1 MAGILKTMLIYSKD
15 FVDKHKKYEFPSQD
29 ILPNIAMF
37 VLCGASNNV
46 FGDLMVTKIKYKYM

>member
-15 FVDKHKKYEFPSQD
+15 FVDKKYEFPSQD

-37 VLCGASNNV
+37 GLCGASNNML
-46 FGDLMVTKIKYKYM
+46 GNLMVTKIKYKL